1 MENEKKLDENSG
13 HEHKEHHL
21 LSDIIKNVDTH
32 FPLSGGETDE
42 DLDEAIESTTDEDN
56 ENADSPDVTER
67 EHLDTNFPLS
77 GGTQ

>member
-1 MENEKKLDENSG
+1 MNNEKNVNENSASQQQ
-13 HEHKEHHL
+13 EHNL
-21 LSDIIKNVDTH
+21 LSDFLKNIDTN

-42 DLDEAIESTTDEDN
+42 DLDESIESVSDDDDTDI
-56 ENADSPDVTER
+56 SER